1 MCLKSNEKPFKIDF
15 KLYLI
20 MIIHFLKYKIN
31 IKIIR
36 GDKEMIKTKEE
47 YKKFFEKL
55 NNKDETNVID
65 FIKEQCNKTYTEN
78 GDLSYKSTFNSFVDA
93 LFSISKYRFNPEK
106 IKIMVRECFKI
117 EPQLTVKL
125 IFYIRDIRGGAGE
138 RKSFRLAI
146 KELSKLTNITDLIK
160 FIPEYGRYDDLLC
173 LLDNDIDNFTKDK
186 VYAYIAS
193 KLTSDLNLYYQNNP
207 ISLLAKWLPSENGSN
222 IKNRKYSRK
231 IMEKLGYTP
240 KEYRQILSKLRKHIG
255 IIETKITQGIFD
267 FDYSQVPS
275 CAMFKYRDLF
285 MKKDKERFEEYLSEV
300 QKGKKEI
307 KATNLYPH
315 EIVNKVRDLSYKS
328 NDKEISSLDLLWNNL
343 KDIPLPEK
351 TICMPDFS
359 GSMYKSGIASPI
371 NVSCGLAI
379 YTAERNKG
387 IWKNK
392 FISFSDKP
400 QLVDI
405 SNCKN
410 IKEKV
415 SFSLKEDDL
424 DTNLDKTFELILNI
438 YKNEKLNKEDIP
450 TTLLI
455 ISDMQFNDCCEENES
470 TYDKY
475 KRIFEEN
482 ELQIPKIIFWNVDSK
497 VNIPTMNEQGVLL
510 ISGYSTNVLKFFNN
524 AYTPLDLMLD
534 ILLDKRYEQIRL

>member
-1 MCLKSNEKPFKIDF
+1 
-15 KLYLI
+15 
-20 MIIHFLKYKIN
+20 
-31 IKIIR
+31 
-36 GDKEMIKTKEE
+36 MIKKREE
-47 YKKFFEKL
+47 YKKLFENL
-55 NNKDETNVID
+55 NKNETNVID
-65 FIKEQCNKTYTEN
+65 FIKEQCNKTYTDN
-78 GDLSYKSTFNSFVDA
+78 GDLAYKSTFNPFVDA
-93 LFSISKYRFNPEK
+93 LFSISKYRYNPEE
-106 IKIMVRECFKI
+106 IKIMVRNCFQI
-117 EPQLTVKL
+117 DPNLTVKL
-125 IFYIRDIRGGAGE
+125 IFYIRDIRSGAGE
-138 RKSFRLAI
+138 RKIFRLAI
-146 KELSKLTNITDLIK
+146 KELSKLTNIIHLIK

-173 LLDNDIDNFTKDK
+173 LLDDDIDNYTKDK

-193 KLTSDLNLYYQNNP
+193 KFISDLTLYYQNKP
-207 ISLLAKWLPSENGSN
+207 VSLLAKWLPSENGSN
-222 IKNRKYSRK
+222 IQNRKYARK
-231 IMEKLGYTP
+231 IMKKIGYTP
-240 KEYRQILSKLRKHIG
+240 KEYRHILSKLRKHIG
-255 IIETKITQGIFD
+255 IIETKITQGIFN

-285 MKKDKERFEEYLSEV
+285 IKKDKERFEEYLLEV

-315 EIVNKVRDLSYKS
+315 EIVHKVRNLSYNS
-328 NDKEISSLDLLWNNL
+328 SDEEILSLDLLWNNL

-359 GSMYKSGIASPI
+359 SSMYDDYLTSPI
-371 NVSCGLAI
+371 NISCGLAI

-392 FISFSDKP
+392 FISFSEKP
-400 QLVDI
+400 NLVDI

-410 IKEKV
+410 IKEKIN
-415 SFSLKEDDL
+415 FALKEDAL
-424 DTNLDKTFELILNI
+424 DTNLDKAFELILNI
-438 YKNEKLNKEDIP
+438 YKNKKLNKEDIP

-455 ISDMQFNDCCEENES
+455 ISDMQFNDCCEENKS

-482 ELQIPKIIFWNVDSK
+482 NLQIPKIIFWNVDSK

-510 ISGYSTNVLKFFNN
+510 ISGYSTNVLKFFDT

-534 ILLDKRYEQIRL
+534 ILLDKRYEQIYL